1 VKSNTRHS
9 FATFMMAFALCALC
23 AVASMRASAQ
33 SPPENTIVM
42 VCEHGSV
49 KSLMAASIFNRRAK
63 ERGLPFHAI
72 SRGVNPDASVPTPIA
87 EALGRD
93 GFDVTHF
100 VPTLATAGDLTGA
113 HRVVAIGVDLSAIA
127 PVAVPKTIRWDDVP
141 AASVDFAA
149 ARASIAKHIELLLDE
164 LARKP

>member
-1 VKSNTRHS
+1 MKSDTRHS
-9 FATFMMAFALCALC
+9 FTTFMVVLAVSALC
-23 AVASMRASAQ
+23 AVASLNASAQ
-33 SPPENTIVM
+33 SSAENTIVM

-72 SRGVNPDASVPTPIA
+72 SRGVNPDATVPGPIA

-93 GFDVTHF
+93 GFDVSHF
-100 VPTLATAGDLTGA
+100 VPTLATAEDLTSA
-113 HRVVAIGVDLSAIA
+113 RRVVAIGVDLSAIA
-127 PVAVPKTIRWDDVP
+127 PVAISTTIRWDDVP
-141 AASVDFAA
+141 AASVDYEA
-149 ARASIAKHIELLLDE
+149 ARASIERHIELLLDE